1 MKAAAV
7 ALFILLR
14 SVPAFAEQ
22 APTEAEPSSDST
34 SIEEA
39 LGDDALGEDAP
50 GRDALGTDA
59 LGGEALADVE
69 LQAEDAR
76 GAADADK
83 KAEVTFATEVLVLH
97 ATNTQKGIDPRIGAM
112 PELKKPPFSSYD
124 SYDLLDRARLAL
136 ERQSPKTLK
145 LANGRV
151 LETRLLE
158 VLGKEL
164 VRLSASI
171 NQPGGKEFLPLLE
184 VKAKVGQAFIVAGQ
198 RYKQGILVLVL
209 RVTH

>member
-7 ALFILLR
+7 ALSIILCSTSAFGEPHR
-14 SVPAFAEQ
+14 GADSHPPSGGDKRAESAFA
-22 APTEAEPSSDST
+22 A
-34 SIEEA
+34 
-39 LGDDALGEDAP
+39 
-50 GRDALGTDA
+50 
-59 LGGEALADVE
+59 
-69 LQAEDAR
+69 
-76 GAADADK
+76 
-83 KAEVTFATEVLVLH
+83 EVLVLH
-97 ATNTQKGIDPRIGAM
+97 ATNTQRGIDPRIGAM

-124 SYDLLDRARLAL
+124 SYELLDRARLPL

-158 VLGKEL
+158 VLGKDL

-198 RYKQGILVLVL
+198 RYKLGILVLVL

>member
-1 MKAAAV
+1 MKATPV
-7 ALFILLR
+7 AFSLILLA
-14 SVPAFAEQ
+14 STPAFGEPGQ
-22 APTEAEPSSDST
+22 ARAPHAAPRGSSDG
-34 SIEEA
+34 ERKV
-39 LGDDALGEDAP
+39 DA
-50 GRDALGTDA
+50 
-59 LGGEALADVE
+59 
-69 LQAEDAR
+69 
-76 GAADADK
+76 
-83 KAEVTFATEVLVLH
+83 TFAAEVLVLH
-97 ATNTQKGIDPRIGAM
+97 ATNTQKGIDARIGAM

-124 SYDLLDRARLAL
+124 SYELLDRARLTL
-136 ERQSPKTLK
+136 DRQSPKTLK

-151 LETRLLE
+151 LETRLVE

>member
-7 ALFILLR
+7 ALSIILCST
-14 SVPAFAEQ
+14 SVFAE
-22 APTEAEPSSDST
+22 PH
-34 SIEEA
+34 
-39 LGDDALGEDAP
+39 
-50 GRDALGTDA
+50 
-59 LGGEALADVE
+59 
-69 LQAEDAR
+69 R
-76 GAADADK
+76 GADSHGANDAQK
-83 KAEVTFATEVLVLH
+83 KAELSFAAEVLVLH
-97 ATNTQKGIDPRIGAM
+97 ATNTQKGIDPRIGSM

-124 SYDLLDRARLAL
+124 SYELLDRARLPL

-151 LETRLLE
+151 LETRLLD
-158 VLGKEL
+158 VLGKDL
-164 VRLSASI
+164 VRWSASI